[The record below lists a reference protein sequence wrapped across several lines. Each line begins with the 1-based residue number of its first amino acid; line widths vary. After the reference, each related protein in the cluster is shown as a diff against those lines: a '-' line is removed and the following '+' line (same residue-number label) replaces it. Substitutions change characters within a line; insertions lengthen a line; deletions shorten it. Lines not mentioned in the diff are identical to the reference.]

1 MICYS
6 PTGATKLIE
15 RLREDYDIEA
25 KFWGDRM
32 KESLSV
38 SLMTN
43 IWRQQWNLYI
53 VAANHAII
61 C

>member
-15 RLREDYDIEA
+15 RLCEDYDIEV

-32 KESLSV
+32 KESLGV

-43 IWRQQWNLYI
+43 IRRHQWNLYI
-53 VAANHAII
+53 
-61 C
+61 

>member
-6 PTGATKLIE
+6 PTGTTKLIE
-15 RLREDYDIEA
+15 RLCEDYDIEV

-32 KESLSV
+32 KESLGV

-43 IWRQQWNLYI
+43 IRRHQWN
-53 VAANHAII
+53 
-61 C
+61 